1 MQRAESREQL
11 WSFTRSWRKDGLQT
25 ALVPTMGNLHQ
36 GHLELVN
43 VARRSADRVV
53 VSIYVNPTQFGAGE
67 DFENYP
73 RTLEADLEKLESAGC
88 DLVFIP
94 GNLTMYPHG
103 IAQSVQVRAA
113 PGLSAL
119 LEGAR
124 RPGHFDGVV
133 TVVARLFNL
142 VYPDIAVFGEKDFQQ
157 LLVIQQMVEDL
168 GYPVQILPVATVRE
182 SSGLAMSSRNNYLG
196 QGEMQA
202 AVQLNGVLMEAVSR
216 VAVDGH
222 NPVLVEQDAS
232 SKLEQ
237 LGFRVDYVVFRR
249 ASDLQEPGSGDTG
262 LRVLAAAWCG
272 KTRLIDNLPVNLLE
286 NPDLQFL

>member
-11 WSFTRSWRKDGLQT
+11 WSFTRSWRKSGLRT

-43 VARRSADRVV
+43 VARRSANRVV

-73 RTLEADLEKLESAGC
+73 RTLEADLQKLEAAGC

-94 GNLTMYPHG
+94 DNLTMYPRG
-103 IAQSVQVRAA
+103 TQQSTQVRAA
-113 PGLSAL
+113 PGLTSL
-119 LEGAR
+119 LEGAS

-142 VYPDIAVFGEKDFQQ
+142 VYPEIAVFGEKDYQQ
-157 LLVIQQMVEDL
+157 LLVIQQMAEDL
-168 GYPVQILPVATVRE
+168 GYPVRILPVATVRE
-182 SSGLAMSSRNNYLG
+182 SSGLAMSSRNNYLDRG
-196 QGEMQA
+196 QMQA
-202 AVQLNGVLMEAVSR
+202 AEQLNSILLEAVSR

-222 NPVLVEQDAS
+222 DPLTVEQEAG
-232 SKLEQ
+232 SKLKQ
-237 LGFRVDYVVFRR
+237 LGFRVDYVAFRR
-249 ASDLQEPGSGDTG
+249 ASDLEKPGPGDIE

-272 KTRLIDNLPVNLLE
+272 KTRLIDNLPVNL
-286 NPDLQFL
+286 